1 MSYAHQER
9 PILTVDSSVL
19 ELAGGNLVLE
29 ENIEFSECA
38 VLGLGKSEVAPSV
51 AQEVGACVKET
62 SLGPPVPAYGMSVYI
77 CHRVS
82 IDEGVPRG
90 EIMRGVM
97 VCSTRPV
104 RLYTNRPMTIVL

>member
-1 MSYAHQER
+1 MEHFQWER
-9 PILTVDSSVL
+9 HILTVDSSVL
-19 ELAGGNLVLE
+19 ELAGGNPVLE

-38 VLGLGKSEVAPSV
+38 VLRLGKSEVAPGV
-51 AQEVGACVKET
+51 TEEVGACVEET
-62 SLGPPVPAYGMSVYI
+62 SLGSPVPAYGMSVYV
-77 CHRVS
+77 CHSVL

-90 EIMRGVM
+90 EIMRGVI